1 MLTAKKLTGKNT
13 PSIHSENMPNDN
25 MDVVGGKGSDDLER
39 QQTLSGGSHSP
50 NDLHTIKPEAS
61 LSTDSIDYPLSNP
74 RKYGL
79 LALFASAL
87 AIDGEST
94 HDTP

>member
-1 MLTAKKLTGKNT
+1 
-13 PSIHSENMPNDN
+13 MPNDN

-39 QQTLSGGSHSP
+39 QQTLSGNFHP
-50 NDLHTIKPEAS
+50 REDPHTIKAEAN
-61 LSTDSIDYPLSNP
+61 LSTDSIEYPLSNP

-87 AIDGEST
+87 AIDGE
-94 HDTP
+94 

>member
-1 MLTAKKLTGKNT
+1 
-13 PSIHSENMPNDN
+13 MPNDN

-39 QQTLSGGSHSP
+39 QQTLSGDFHP
-50 NDLHTIKPEAS
+50 PEDLHRIKPEAN

-87 AIDGEST
+87 AIDGE
-94 HDTP
+94 